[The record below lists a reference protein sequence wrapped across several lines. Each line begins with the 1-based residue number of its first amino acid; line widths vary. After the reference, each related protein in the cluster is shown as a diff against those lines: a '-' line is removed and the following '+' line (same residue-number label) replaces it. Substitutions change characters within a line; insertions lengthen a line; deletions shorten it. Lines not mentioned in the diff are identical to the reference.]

1 MSSPITVVP
10 GAVYT
15 LAAVMDAVNL
25 LSGDF
30 MTTQLVDTTDINNA
44 YLGLSQNAGASG
56 QLSGQWTCPTGV
68 TSVQIYGWLCLYGYT
83 NGATDGATV
92 SWSQIQLTQTST
104 VQPYEP
110 GPYWTA
116 GGFAGNQ
123 QVIVTRSDG
132 FLLRQSPQTVA
143 PVTQQCTFTD
153 SEIPIGYKY
162 TYEVSLYVQL

>member
-1 MSSPITVVP
+1 V
-10 GAVYT
+10 
-15 LAAVMDAVNL
+15 
-25 LSGDF
+25 
-30 MTTQLVDTTDINNA
+30 
-44 YLGLSQNAGASG
+44 
-56 QLSGQWTCPTGV
+56 TGV
-68 TSVQIYGWLCLYGYT
+68 YIDLTPSSLHVPAGQ
-83 NGATDGATV
+83 TV

-110 GPYWTA
+110 GPLWTA

-153 SEIPIGYKY
+153 SEIPIGFKY